1 MSERILRA
9 STSLEYW
16 FDEGCFI
23 SEWSNTP
30 ADPELSVAR
39 ARVPTGGTTRWH
51 CLVGITERYV
61 VLAGRGRI
69 ELGDADGGGQPE
81 ATARAVDTT
90 ELGPGDVAIIAAGVA
105 QRITNVGSDDLV
117 FLALCTPR
125 FRPAAYRDL
134 ERNLEPGEGR

>member
-30 ADPELSVAR
+30 ADPGLSVAR
-39 ARVPTGGTTRWH
+39 ARVPAGGTTRWH
-51 CLVGITERYV
+51 CLTGITERYV

-69 ELGDADGGGQPE
+69 ELGDPDPAGQP
-81 ATARAVDTT
+81 
-90 ELGPGDVAIIAAGVA
+90 GVA
-105 QRITNVGSDDLV
+105 TRVTGGIGAVLV
-117 FLALCTPR
+117 
-125 FRPAAYRDL
+125 
-134 ERNLEPGEGR
+134 